1 MSGKLQDRVVIVV
14 GAGSVGPGWGN
25 GKAAAVL
32 YAREG
37 AKVLAVDINPDA
49 AAETAGIIAGEGGTA
64 ETFAADVSKADRV
77 EAMVEA
83 CLDRF
88 GRLDVLHNNVGIVSP
103 MPTAEVSEAE
113 WDRMHAV
120 NLKSMFLT
128 CRAALPVM
136 ERNEFRVDGDG
147 RKIGRGAIV
156 NVSSISGIRWLG
168 VPYITYAVTKGGVL
182 PLTRT
187 IALEYA
193 GRGIRAN
200 AILPGLM
207 DTPMVV
213 EPLKDAYGDGDIERM
228 AEARNAQC
236 PTGYMGDGWD
246 VGQAAVFLASD
257 DARYI
262 TGAEL
267 SGGLRR
273 RRPGP
278 CQHGIVGATRTEAYG
293 ATEGPSI
300 RRPNGRRAAGYRRR
314 RPGDLLLVQP
324 LWP

>member
-37 AKVLAVDINPDA
+37 AKVLAVDINPEA

-64 ETFAADVSKADRV
+64 ETFAADVCRTDRV
-77 EAMVEA
+77 EAMVDA

-88 GRLDVLHNNVGIVSP
+88 GRIDVLHNNVGVVAPISTVELSD
-103 MPTAEVSEAE
+103 AE
-113 WDRMHAV
+113 WDRFHDV
-120 NLKSMFLT
+120 NLKSMFLI
-128 CRAALPVM
+128 CRAVLPVM
-136 ERNEFRVDGDG
+136 ERNEFRADADG

-156 NVSSISGIRWLG
+156 NIASIAGIRWLG
-168 VPYITYAVTKGGVL
+168 VPYIHYSVTKGAIL

-187 IALEYA
+187 IAVEYA
-193 GRGIRAN
+193 SRGIRAN

-213 EPLKDAYGDGDIERM
+213 EPLKETYGGGDLARM
-228 AEARNAQC
+228 AEARDAVC

-246 VGQAAVFLASD
+246 VGRAAVFLASD

-267 SGGLRR
+267 TVDGGFS
-273 RRPGP
+273 
-278 CQHGIVGATRTEAYG
+278 A
-293 ATEGPSI
+293 
-300 RRPNGRRAAGYRRR
+300 RAA
-314 RPGDLLLVQP
+314 
-324 LWP
+324 